1 MTAMVK
7 SAVSPIWSIHG
18 NSGKTVSKALPLA
31 HPLAP
36 TFRNIAIGIELKAPH
51 IAALLV
57 VFFQNKP
64 KIKTAKIPG
73 LTIPVYS
80 WMN

>member
-1 MTAMVK
+1 MDSK
-7 SAVSPIWSIHG
+7 EVST
-18 NSGKTVSKALPLA
+18 N

-36 TFRNIAIGIELKAPH
+36 TLRNIAIGMELNAPH

-57 VFFQNKP
+57 VFFQNRPSK
-64 KIKTAKIPG
+64 KTAKIPG

-80 WMN
+80 